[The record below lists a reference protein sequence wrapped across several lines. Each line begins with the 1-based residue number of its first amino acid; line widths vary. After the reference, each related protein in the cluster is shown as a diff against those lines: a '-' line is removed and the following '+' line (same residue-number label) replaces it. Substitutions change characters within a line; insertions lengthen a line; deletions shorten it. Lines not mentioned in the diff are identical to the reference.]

1 MTLSLARLG
10 LMGGVESSPI
20 ELIET
25 INISSAS
32 SAEFDSIGNY
42 EIYRIE
48 LWDIDQTTEGDRVQ
62 IRLYESSTSA
72 YESSSV
78 HHSGNFQILASSG
91 QANSRSTTFSGL
103 PIARNGDTSTYDRQ
117 NAYAMIYNAKNSS
130 RDTHINYHSI
140 GNTNDSSTTG
150 MWIGGGYLPQQS
162 EITRFQ
168 IYMSHGTISATA
180 KLYGI
185 NDLS

>member
-25 INISSAS
+25 INISDAS
-32 SAEFDSIGNY
+32 TAEFSSIGNY
-42 EIYRIE
+42 EIYRLE
-48 LWDIDQTTEGDRVQ
+48 LWDIDQTYEGSRPQ
-62 IRLYESSTSA
+62 IRLYEANTSA
-72 YESSSV
+72 YETSSV

-91 QANSRSTTFSGL
+91 QSNSRGTTFSAL
-103 PIARNGDTSTYDRQ
+103 AIARNGDTQTYDRQ

-140 GNTNDSSTTG
+140 GNVNGSSTTG

-168 IYMSHGTISATA
+168 IYMSHGTITATA

>member
-10 LMGGVESSPI
+10 LMGGVESRPI

-32 SAEFDSIGNY
+32 TAEFSSIGNY
-42 EIYRIE
+42 EIYRLE
-48 LWDIDQTTEGDRVQ
+48 LWDIDQTYEGGRPQ
-62 IRLYESSTSA
+62 IRLYEANTSA
-72 YESSSV
+72 YETASI
-78 HHSGNFQILASSG
+78 HHSGNFQIMSTSG
-91 QANSRSTTFSGL
+91 QANSKLVTFSAL
-103 PIARNGDTSTYDRQ
+103 AIARNGDTQTYDRQ

-140 GNTNDSSTTG
+140 GNTNSASATG

-168 IYMSHGTISATA
+168 IYMSNGTISATA

>member
-10 LMGGVESSPI
+10 LMGAVVSSPI

-25 INISSAS
+25 INISDAT

-48 LWDIDQTTEGDRVQ
+48 LWDIDQTIEGNRVV
-62 IRLYESSTSA
+62 IKLYEASTSS
-72 YESSSV
+72 YETAGV
-78 HHSGNFQILASSG
+78 HHSGNFQIKSTSG
-91 QANSRSTTFSGL
+91 QSNSKSTTFTGL
-103 PIARNGDTSTYDRQ
+103 PIARNGDNANYDRQ

-140 GNTNDSSTTG
+140 GNVNGVSTTG

-162 EITRFQ
+162 EITKFKLV
-168 IYMSHGTISATA
+168 ISSGTFSATA

>member
-25 INISSAS
+25 INISNAS
-32 SAEFDSIGNY
+32 TAEFSSIGNY
-42 EIYRIE
+42 EIYRLE
-48 LWDIDQTTEGDRVQ
+48 LWDIDQTYEGGRPQ
-62 IRLYESSTSA
+62 IRLYEANTSA
-72 YESSSV
+72 YETASV
-78 HHSGNFQILASSG
+78 HHVGNVQILSTSST
-91 QANSRSTTFSGL
+91 ANSKNTNFSAL

-117 NAYAMIYNAKNSS
+117 NAYDMIYISNYSS
-130 RDTHINYHSI
+130 RDTHNNYHSF
-140 GNTNDSSTTG
+140 GNVNVSSATG
-150 MWIGGGYLPQQS
+150 MCIFGGYLPQQS

-168 IYMSHGTISATA
+168 IYVSNGTISATA

>member
-32 SAEFDSIGNY
+32 TAEFSSIGNY
-42 EIYRIE
+42 EIYRLE
-48 LWDIDQTTEGDRVQ
+48 LWDIDQTFEGGRPQ
-62 IRLYESSTSA
+62 IRLYEANTSA
-72 YESSSV
+72 YETASI
-78 HHSGNFQILASSG
+78 HHSGNVQILSTSALS
-91 QANSRSTTFSGL
+91 NSKLTTFSAL
-103 PIARNGDTSTYDRQ
+103 AIARNGDTQTYDRQ

-140 GNTNDSSTTG
+140 GNVNSSSATG

-168 IYMSHGTISATA
+168 IYVSNGTISATA

>member
-10 LMGGVESSPI
+10 LMGAVVSSPI
-20 ELIET
+20 DLIET
-25 INISSAS
+25 INISDAS
-32 SAEFDSIGNY
+32 SAEFSSIGNY
-42 EIYRIE
+42 EIYRLE
-48 LWDIDQTTEGDRVQ
+48 LWDIDQTYEGGRPQ
-62 IRLYESSTSA
+62 IRLYEANTSA
-72 YESSSV
+72 YETASV
-78 HHSGNFQILASSG
+78 HHSGNVQILSTSST
-91 QANSRSTTFSGL
+91 ANSKNTTFSAL
-103 PIARNGDTSTYDRQ
+103 AIARNGDTSTYDRQ

-140 GNTNDSSTTG
+140 GNVNGSSTTG

-168 IYMSHGTISATA
+168 IFMSHGTISATA